1 MDCAVTMKDVSK
13 LNTRSFMH
21 GEMESG
27 RLPLTALGLL
37 LVAAVMHTTW
47 NLLVKRAKEKQ
58 VFIWCSLAAGVI
70 LFIPWVWSSL
80 FSIIPTWPFFLSS
93 AVVEAIY
100 YITLIRAY
108 ENGDFSLVYPMA
120 RGAAPAF
127 LLIWAT
133 FFLGER
139 PRLFG
144 LIGIALLVFGLVMVG
159 GKTWWTL
166 RKTKGLSKS
175 ALALALGVACCISVY
190 TAIDGAA
197 VRRVPP
203 LPYTVL
209 AIAFTLLFITPAVVL
224 RYGSSAIIGEWRA
237 NWKGIILVGLF
248 TLLAYILAL
257 KAYTIARV
265 SYAGSVREISVVF
278 AAFVGWRWLG
288 ESFGLIRLAGA
299 VLIFTGILVIA
310 FAG

>member
-1 MDCAVTMKDVSK
+1 MRGLDV
-13 LNTRSFMH
+13 H
-21 GEMESG
+21 GGMEA
-27 RLPLTALGLL
+27 RRVPLTALVLL
-37 LVAAVMHTTW
+37 LGAAMMHTIW

-58 VFIWCSLAAGVI
+58 VFIWCSLIAGVI
-70 LFIPWVWSSL
+70 IFSPVLLANSL
-80 FSIIPTWPFFLSS
+80 SLGAIWPYLLSS
-93 AVVEAIY
+93 ALVEAIY

-108 ENGDFSLVYPMA
+108 EHGDFSLVYPMA

-133 FFLGER
+133 IFLGER

-144 LIGIALLVFGLVMVG
+144 LIGIALLVSGLIIVG
-159 GKTWWTL
+159 GNTWWTL
-166 RKTKGLSKS
+166 RKTTELNKS
-175 ALALALGVACCISVY
+175 ALALALGVACCISIY

-197 VRRVPP
+197 VHHVSP

-209 AIAFTLLFITPAVVL
+209 VIALTVLFITPAVVM
-224 RYGSSAIIGEWRA
+224 RYGNAAIVGEWRA
-237 NWKGIILVGLF
+237 NWRGVILVGLF

-257 KAYTIARV
+257 KAYSIARV

-288 ESFGLIRLAGA
+288 ESFGAIRLVGA
-299 VLIFTGILVIA
+299 LFIFAGILVIA

>member
-1 MDCAVTMKDVSK
+1 M
-13 LNTRSFMH
+13 
-21 GEMESG
+21 
-27 RLPLTALGLL
+27 PLTALGLL
-37 LVAAVMHTTW
+37 LAAAMMHTTW
-47 NLLVKRAKEKQ
+47 NLLVKRAKEKK
-58 VFIWCSLAAGVI
+58 VFIWCSLIAGTI
-70 LFIPWVWSSL
+70 IFSPLLLTSPLFLVS
-80 FSIIPTWPFFLSS
+80 TWPYLISS
-93 AVVEAIY
+93 ALVEVIY

-139 PRLFG
+139 PRFFG
-144 LIGIALLVFGLVMVG
+144 LMGIALLVFGLIIVG

-166 RKTKGLSKS
+166 RKTSGFSKS
-175 ALALALGVACCISVY
+175 AIALALGVACCISIY

-197 VRRVPP
+197 VHHVSP

-209 AIAFTLLFITPAVVL
+209 VIALAALFITPAVVK
-224 RYGSSAIIGEWRA
+224 RYGNDAITDEWRA
-237 NWKGIILVGLF
+237 NWLRITLVGLF
-248 TLLAYILAL
+248 TLLAYMLAL

-265 SYAGSVREISVVF
+265 SYAGAVREISVVF

-288 ESFGLIRLAGA
+288 ESFGAIRMLGA
-299 VLIFTGILVIA
+299 MFIFIGILVIA
-310 FAG
+310 LMG

>member
-1 MDCAVTMKDVSK
+1 M
-13 LNTRSFMH
+13 
-21 GEMESG
+21 
-27 RLPLTALGLL
+27 PLTALGLL
-37 LVAAVMHTTW
+37 LAAAMMHTTW

-58 VFIWCSLAAGVI
+58 VFIWCSLIAGI
-70 LFIPWVWSSL
+70 IIFSPLLLISPLSL
-80 FSIIPTWPFFLSS
+80 ISIWPFIISS
-93 AVVEAIY
+93 AIVEAIY

-127 LLIWAT
+127 LLVWAT
-133 FFLGER
+133 LFLGER

-144 LIGIALLVFGLVMVG
+144 IVGILLLVFGLIIVG

-166 RKTKGLSKS
+166 RKASGLSKS
-175 ALALALGVACCISVY
+175 ALTLALGVAFCISIY

-197 VRRVPP
+197 VHHVSP

-209 AIAFTLLFITPAVVL
+209 VIALATVFITPVVMK
-224 RYGSSAIIGEWRA
+224 RYGNNAILEEWRH
-237 NWKGIILVGLF
+237 NWIRIVLVGLF
-248 TLLAYILAL
+248 TLLAYMLAL
-257 KAYTIARV
+257 KAYSITRV

-288 ESFGLIRLAGA
+288 ENFGVLRLVGS
-299 VLIFTGILVIA
+299 IFIFVGILVIA
-310 FAG
+310 FLG

>member
-1 MDCAVTMKDVSK
+1 M
-13 LNTRSFMH
+13 
-21 GEMESG
+21 
-27 RLPLTALGLL
+27 PLTALGLL
-37 LVAAVMHTTW
+37 VVAAMMHTTW

-58 VFIWCSLAAGVI
+58 VFIWCSLIAGVI
-70 LFIPWVWSSL
+70 IFSPLLFTSSL
-80 FSIIPTWPFFLSS
+80 FLLSTWPYLLSS
-93 AVVEAIY
+93 ALVEAIY

-139 PRLFG
+139 PRFFG
-144 LIGIALLVFGLVMVG
+144 LIGIALLVLGLIIVG

-166 RKTKGLSKS
+166 RKTSGLSKS

-197 VRRVPP
+197 VHHVSP

-209 AIAFTLLFITPAVVL
+209 VIALSVLFITPAVVM
-224 RYGSSAIIGEWRA
+224 RYGNTAIVDELRTNWIG
-237 NWKGIILVGLF
+237 ITIVGLF

-288 ESFGLIRLAGA
+288 ESFGKIRLTGA
-299 VLIFTGILVIA
+299 MFIFAGILVIA
-310 FAG
+310 LAG

>member
-1 MDCAVTMKDVSK
+1 M
-13 LNTRSFMH
+13 
-21 GEMESG
+21 
-27 RLPLTALGLL
+27 PLTALGLL
-37 LVAAVMHTTW
+37 LAAAMMHTTW

-58 VFIWCSLAAGVI
+58 VFIWCSLIVGTI
-70 LFIPWVWSSL
+70 I
-80 FSIIPTWPFFLSS
+80 FSPLLVTSPLLLVTTWPYLISS
-93 AVVEAIY
+93 ALVEAIY

-108 ENGDFSLVYPMA
+108 ENGDFSLVYPTA

-139 PRLFG
+139 PRFFG
-144 LIGIALLVFGLVMVG
+144 LIGIALLVFGLIIVG

-166 RKTKGLSKS
+166 RKTSGFSKS
-175 ALALALGVACCISVY
+175 ALALALGVACCISIY

-197 VRRVPP
+197 VRHVSP

-209 AIAFTLLFITPAVVL
+209 VIALAALFITPAVVK
-224 RYGSSAIIGEWRA
+224 RYGNDAITNEWRA
-237 NWKGIILVGLF
+237 NWLRITLVGLF
-248 TLLAYILAL
+248 TLLAYMLAL

-288 ESFGLIRLAGA
+288 ESFGAIRLVGA
-299 VLIFTGILVIA
+299 MFIFAGILVIA

>member
-1 MDCAVTMKDVSK
+1 M
-13 LNTRSFMH
+13 
-21 GEMESG
+21 
-27 RLPLTALGLL
+27 PLTALGLL
-37 LVAAVMHTTW
+37 LAAAMMHTTW

-58 VFIWCSLAAGVI
+58 VFIWCSLIAGI
-70 LFIPWVWSSL
+70 IIFSPLLLISPLSL
-80 FSIIPTWPFFLSS
+80 ISIWPFIISS
-93 AVVEAIY
+93 AIVEAIY

-127 LLIWAT
+127 LLVWAT
-133 FFLGER
+133 LFLGER

-144 LIGIALLVFGLVMVG
+144 IVGILLLVFGLIIVG

-166 RKTKGLSKS
+166 RKASGLSKS
-175 ALALALGVACCISVY
+175 ALTLALGVAFCISIY

-197 VRRVPP
+197 VHHVSP

-209 AIAFTLLFITPAVVL
+209 VIALATVFITPVVMK
-224 RYGSSAIIGEWRA
+224 RYGNNAILEEWRH
-237 NWKGIILVGLF
+237 NWIRIVLVGLF
-248 TLLAYILAL
+248 TLLAYMLAL
-257 KAYTIARV
+257 KAYSITRV

-288 ESFGLIRLAGA
+288 ENFGVIRLVGS
-299 VLIFTGILVIA
+299 IFIFVGILVIA
-310 FAG
+310 FLG

>member
-1 MDCAVTMKDVSK
+1 M
-13 LNTRSFMH
+13 
-21 GEMESG
+21 
-27 RLPLTALGLL
+27 PLTALGLL
-37 LVAAVMHTTW
+37 LAAAMMHTTW

-58 VFIWCSLAAGVI
+58 VFIWCSLIAGTI
-70 LFIPWVWSSL
+70 IFSPLLLTSPLFLVS
-80 FSIIPTWPFFLSS
+80 TWPYLISS
-93 AVVEAIY
+93 ALVEVIY

-139 PRLFG
+139 PRFFG
-144 LIGIALLVFGLVMVG
+144 LMGIALLVFGLIIVG

-166 RKTKGLSKS
+166 RKTSGFSKS
-175 ALALALGVACCISVY
+175 ALALALGVACCISIY

-197 VRRVPP
+197 VRHVSP

-209 AIAFTLLFITPAVVL
+209 VIALAALFITPAVVK
-224 RYGSSAIIGEWRA
+224 RYGNDAIADEWRA
-237 NWKGIILVGLF
+237 NWLRITLVGLF

-257 KAYTIARV
+257 KAYSIARV

-288 ESFGLIRLAGA
+288 ESFGAIRLVGA
-299 VLIFTGILVIA
+299 MFIVVGILVIA

>member
-1 MDCAVTMKDVSK
+1 M
-13 LNTRSFMH
+13 
-21 GEMESG
+21 
-27 RLPLTALGLL
+27 PLTALGLL
-37 LVAAVMHTTW
+37 LAAAMMHTTW
-47 NLLVKRAKEKQ
+47 NLMVKRAKEKQ
-58 VFIWCSLAAGVI
+58 VFIWCSLIAGI
-70 LFIPWVWSSL
+70 IIFSPLLLTSPISL
-80 FSIIPTWPFFLSS
+80 ISLWPFLLSS
-93 AVVEAIY
+93 ALVEAIY

-133 FFLGER
+133 IFLGER
-139 PRLFG
+139 PRFFG
-144 LIGIALLVFGLVMVG
+144 LIGIALLVFGLIIVG

-166 RKTKGLSKS
+166 RKSSGFSKS
-175 ALALALGVACCISVY
+175 ALALALGVACCISIY

-197 VRRVPP
+197 VHRVSP

-209 AIAFTLLFITPAVVL
+209 VIALAALFITPAVAM
-224 RYGSSAIIGEWRA
+224 RYGNKAIADEWRA
-237 NWKGIILVGLF
+237 NWKGITLVGLF

-278 AAFVGWRWLG
+278 ASFVGWRWLG
-288 ESFGLIRLAGA
+288 ESFGAIRLVGA
-299 VLIFTGILVIA
+299 MFIFVGILVIA

>member
-1 MDCAVTMKDVSK
+1 
-13 LNTRSFMH
+13 
-21 GEMESG
+21 MEE
-27 RLPLTALGLL
+27 RRVPLTALGLL
-37 LVAAVMHTTW
+37 LVAAMMHTTW
-47 NLLVKRAKEKQ
+47 NLFVKRAKEKQ
-58 VFIWCSLAAGVI
+58 VFIWCSLIAGVI
-70 LFIPWVWSSL
+70 IFSPLLFTSSL
-80 FSIIPTWPFFLSS
+80 FIVSIWPYLLSS
-93 AVVEAIY
+93 ALVEAIY

-133 FFLGER
+133 LFLGER
-139 PRLFG
+139 PRFFG
-144 LIGIALLVFGLVMVG
+144 LLGIALLVFGLIIVG

-166 RKTKGLSKS
+166 RKTTVFSKS
-175 ALALALGVACCISVY
+175 TLALALGVACCISVY

-197 VRRVPP
+197 IHHISP

-209 AIAFTLLFITPAVVL
+209 VIALTVLFITPAVVM
-224 RYGSSAIIGEWRA
+224 RYGNTAIVDELRT
-237 NWKGIILVGLF
+237 NWIRITIVGLF

-288 ESFGLIRLAGA
+288 ESFGVMRLIGA
-299 VLIFTGILVIA
+299 MFIFAGILVIA

>member
-1 MDCAVTMKDVSK
+1 M
-13 LNTRSFMH
+13 
-21 GEMESG
+21 
-27 RLPLTALGLL
+27 PLTALGLL
-37 LVAAVMHTTW
+37 LVAAMMHTTW

-58 VFIWCSLAAGVI
+58 VFIWCSLIAGTI
-70 LFIPWVWSSL
+70 IFSPLLLTSPLFLVS
-80 FSIIPTWPFFLSS
+80 TWPYLISS
-93 AVVEAIY
+93 AFVEVIY

-139 PRLFG
+139 PRFFG
-144 LIGIALLVFGLVMVG
+144 LMGIALLVFGLIIVG

-166 RKTKGLSKS
+166 RKTSGFSKS
-175 ALALALGVACCISVY
+175 ALALALGVACCISIY

-197 VRRVPP
+197 VHHVSP

-209 AIAFTLLFITPAVVL
+209 VIALAALFITPAVVK
-224 RYGSSAIIGEWRA
+224 RYGNDAIADEWRA
-237 NWKGIILVGLF
+237 NWLRITLVGLF

-265 SYAGSVREISVVF
+265 SYAGAVREISVVF

-288 ESFGLIRLAGA
+288 ESFGAIRLVGA
-299 VLIFTGILVIA
+299 LFIFAGILVIA

>member
-1 MDCAVTMKDVSK
+1 M
-13 LNTRSFMH
+13 
-21 GEMESG
+21 
-27 RLPLTALGLL
+27 PLTALGLL
-37 LVAAVMHTTW
+37 LAAAMMHTTW

-58 VFIWCSLAAGVI
+58 VFIWCSLFAGI
-70 LFIPWVWSSL
+70 IIFSPLLLTSPLSL
-80 FSIIPTWPFFLSS
+80 ISIWPYLISS
-93 AVVEAIY
+93 ALVEAIY

-108 ENGDFSLVYPMA
+108 EYGDFSLVYPMA

-127 LLIWAT
+127 LLVWAT

-144 LIGIALLVFGLVMVG
+144 LVGITLLVFGLIIVG
-159 GKTWWTL
+159 GKTWWAL
-166 RKTKGLSKS
+166 RKTSGFRKS
-175 ALALALGVACCISVY
+175 SLVLALGVACCISIY

-197 VRRVPP
+197 VHHVSP

-209 AIAFTLLFITPAVVL
+209 VIALAAVFITPTVL
-224 RYGSSAIIGEWRA
+224 KHYGKRAIADEWRA
-237 NWKGIILVGLF
+237 NWIRIALVGLF

-257 KAYTIARV
+257 KAYSMTRV

-288 ESFGLIRLAGA
+288 ESFGAIRLVGA
-299 VLIFTGILVIA
+299 MFIFAGILVIA
-310 FAG
+310 LAG

>member
-1 MDCAVTMKDVSK
+1 M
-13 LNTRSFMH
+13 
-21 GEMESG
+21 
-27 RLPLTALGLL
+27 PLTALGLL
-37 LVAAVMHTTW
+37 LVAAMMHTTW

-58 VFIWCSLAAGVI
+58 VFIWWSLIAGVL
-70 LFIPWVWSSL
+70 LFSPLLVSSWSSL
-80 FSIIPTWPFFLSS
+80 ISMWPFFISS
-93 AVVEAIY
+93 ALVEAIY

-133 FFLGER
+133 FFLGEH
-139 PRLFG
+139 PQLFG
-144 LIGIALLVFGLVMVG
+144 LIGIALLVLGLVMVG
-159 GKTWWTL
+159 GNTWWAL
-166 RKTKGLSKS
+166 RKSTELNKS
-175 ALALALGVACCISVY
+175 ALLLALGVACCISIY

-197 VRRVPP
+197 VQHVSP

-209 AIAFTLLFITPAVVL
+209 VIMLTVLFITPAVVI
-224 RYGSSAIIGEWRA
+224 RYGKTALADEWRA
-237 NWKGIILVGLF
+237 NWMQIVLVGLF

-257 KAYTIARV
+257 KAYTMARV

-288 ESFGLIRLAGA
+288 ESFGVMRLIGA
-299 VLIFTGILVIA
+299 LLIFIGILVIA

>member
-1 MDCAVTMKDVSK
+1 M
-13 LNTRSFMH
+13 
-21 GEMESG
+21 
-27 RLPLTALGLL
+27 PLTALGLL
-37 LVAAVMHTTW
+37 LAAAIMHTTW

-58 VFIWCSLAAGVI
+58 VFIWCALIAGVI
-70 LFIPWVWSSL
+70 IFSPLLLTSSF
-80 FSIIPTWPFFLSS
+80 FSLSIWPYLISS
-93 AVVEAIY
+93 ALIEAIY
-100 YITLIRAY
+100 YIILIRAY

-127 LLIWAT
+127 LLLWT
-133 FFLGER
+133 TLFLGER

-144 LIGIALLVFGLVMVG
+144 LVGIALLVLGLIVVG
-159 GKTWWTL
+159 GKNWWTL
-166 RKTKGLSKS
+166 RKTSGFKKS

-190 TAIDGAA
+190 TVIDGAA
-197 VRRVPP
+197 VHHVSP

-209 AIAFTLLFITPAVVL
+209 VIALAAVFITPAVVKH
-224 RYGSSAIIGEWRA
+224 YGNRAIVEEWCA
-237 NWKGIILVGLF
+237 NWIHIVLVGLF
-248 TLLAYILAL
+248 TLLAYMLAL

-288 ESFGLIRLAGA
+288 ESFGAIRLVGA
-299 VLIFTGILVIA
+299 MFIFAGILVIA

>member
-1 MDCAVTMKDVSK
+1 MQGPFVTGDK
-13 LNTRSFMH
+13 
-21 GEMESG
+21 ES
-27 RLPLTALGLL
+27 RQVPLTALGLL
-37 LVAAVMHTTW
+37 LCAAMMHTIW

-58 VFIWCSLAAGVI
+58 VFIWCSLIVGAIIFSPLV
-70 LFIPWVWSSL
+70 LTSSL
-80 FSIIPTWPFFLSS
+80 FLVSMWPYLLSS
-93 AVVEAIY
+93 ALVEAIY

-133 FFLGER
+133 IFLGER
-139 PRLFG
+139 PRFFG
-144 LIGIALLVFGLVMVG
+144 LLGIALLVLGLIIVG
-159 GKTWWTL
+159 GKTCWTL
-166 RKTKGLSKS
+166 RKTSGLSKS

-197 VRRVPP
+197 VHHVSP

-209 AIAFTLLFITPAVVL
+209 VITLTVLFITPAVVI
-224 RYGSSAIIGEWRA
+224 RYGNTAIVNEWRA
-237 NWKGIILVGLF
+237 NWIRITLVGLF

-288 ESFGLIRLAGA
+288 ESFGAIRMVGSMF
-299 VLIFTGILVIA
+299 IFTGILVIA
-310 FAG
+310 LMG

>member
-1 MDCAVTMKDVSK
+1 M
-13 LNTRSFMH
+13 
-21 GEMESG
+21 
-27 RLPLTALGLL
+27 PLTALGLL
-37 LVAAVMHTTW
+37 LAAAMIHTTW

-58 VFIWCSLAAGVI
+58 VFMWCSLIAGVI
-70 LFIPWVWSSL
+70 IFSPLLLTSSIFPLSVWPYL
-80 FSIIPTWPFFLSS
+80 VSS
-93 AVVEAIY
+93 ALVEAIY

-127 LLIWAT
+127 LLVWST

-144 LIGIALLVFGLVMVG
+144 LVGITLLVFGLITVG

-166 RKTKGLSKS
+166 HKTSGFSKS
-175 ALALALGVACCISVY
+175 ALALALGVACCISIY

-197 VRRVPP
+197 VHHVSP

-209 AIAFTLLFITPAVVL
+209 VIALASVFITPTVL
-224 RYGSSAIIGEWRA
+224 KHYGKRAIADEWRT
-237 NWKGIILVGLF
+237 NWIRIVLVGLF
-248 TLLAYILAL
+248 TLLAYILVL
-257 KAYTIARV
+257 KAYSIARV

-278 AAFVGWRWLG
+278 AAFAGWRWLG
-288 ESFGLIRLAGA
+288 ESFGAIRLIGA
-299 VLIFTGILVIA
+299 VFIFAGILVIA

>member
-1 MDCAVTMKDVSK
+1 MS
-13 LNTRSFMH
+13 
-21 GEMESG
+21 
-27 RLPLTALGLL
+27 LTALGLL
-37 LVAAVMHTTW
+37 LAAAMMHTTW

-58 VFIWCSLAAGVI
+58 VFIWCSLIVGTI
-70 LFIPWVWSSL
+70 I
-80 FSIIPTWPFFLSS
+80 FSPLLVTSPLLLVTTWPYLISS
-93 AVVEAIY
+93 ALVEVIY

-139 PRLFG
+139 PRFFG
-144 LIGIALLVFGLVMVG
+144 LIGIALLVFGLIIVG

-166 RKTKGLSKS
+166 RKTSGFSKS
-175 ALALALGVACCISVY
+175 ALALALGVACCISIY

-197 VRRVPP
+197 VHHVSP

-209 AIAFTLLFITPAVVL
+209 VIALAALFITPAVVK
-224 RYGSSAIIGEWRA
+224 RYGNDAIANEWRA
-237 NWKGIILVGLF
+237 NWLRITLVGLF
-248 TLLAYILAL
+248 TLLAYMLAL

-288 ESFGLIRLAGA
+288 ESFGAIRLVGA
-299 VLIFTGILVIA
+299 MFIFAGILVIA
-310 FAG
+310 FVG

>member
-1 MDCAVTMKDVSK
+1 MS
-13 LNTRSFMH
+13 
-21 GEMESG
+21 
-27 RLPLTALGLL
+27 LTALGLL
-37 LVAAVMHTTW
+37 LAAALMHTTW

-58 VFIWCSLAAGVI
+58 VFIWCSLIAGTI
-70 LFIPWVWSSL
+70 IFSPLLLTNSL
-80 FSIIPTWPFFLSS
+80 SLVSVWPFLLSS
-93 AVVEAIY
+93 ALVEAIY

-133 FFLGER
+133 IFLGER
-139 PRLFG
+139 PQLFG
-144 LIGIALLVFGLVMVG
+144 LIGIALLVVGLIIVG

-166 RKTKGLSKS
+166 RKTMGFSKS
-175 ALALALGVACCISVY
+175 ALALALGVAFCISIY

-197 VRRVPP
+197 VRHVSP

-209 AIAFTLLFITPAVVL
+209 VIALSVLFITPVVVI
-224 RYGSSAIIGEWRA
+224 RYGRSAIVGEWRA
-237 NWKGIILVGLF
+237 NWIRIALVGLF

-257 KAYTIARV
+257 KAYSIAPV
-265 SYAGSVREISVVF
+265 SYAGSVREVSVVF

-288 ESFGLIRLAGA
+288 ESFGAIRLVGTFF
-299 VLIFTGILVIA
+299 IFAGILVIA

>member
-1 MDCAVTMKDVSK
+1 MS
-13 LNTRSFMH
+13 
-21 GEMESG
+21 
-27 RLPLTALGLL
+27 LTALGLL
-37 LVAAVMHTTW
+37 LAAAMMHTTW

-58 VFIWCSLAAGVI
+58 VFIWCSLIVGTI
-70 LFIPWVWSSL
+70 I
-80 FSIIPTWPFFLSS
+80 FSPLLLTSPLLLVTTWPYLISS
-93 AVVEAIY
+93 ALVEAIY

-127 LLIWAT
+127 LLILAT

-139 PRLFG
+139 PRFFG
-144 LIGIALLVFGLVMVG
+144 LIGIALLVFGLIIVG

-166 RKTKGLSKS
+166 RKTSGFSKS
-175 ALALALGVACCISVY
+175 ALALALGVACCISIY

-197 VRRVPP
+197 VHHVSP

-209 AIAFTLLFITPAVVL
+209 VIALAALFITPAVVK
-224 RYGSSAIIGEWRA
+224 RYGNDAIANEWRA
-237 NWKGIILVGLF
+237 NWLRITLVGLF
-248 TLLAYILAL
+248 TLLAYMLAL

-288 ESFGLIRLAGA
+288 ESFGAIRLVGA
-299 VLIFTGILVIA
+299 MFIFAGILVIA

>member
-1 MDCAVTMKDVSK
+1 M
-13 LNTRSFMH
+13 
-21 GEMESG
+21 
-27 RLPLTALGLL
+27 PLTALGLL
-37 LVAAVMHTTW
+37 LAAAMMHTTW

-58 VFIWCSLAAGVI
+58 VFIWCSLIVGTI
-70 LFIPWVWSSL
+70 IFSPLLLTSPLFLVS
-80 FSIIPTWPFFLSS
+80 TWPYLISS
-93 AVVEAIY
+93 ALVEAIY

-133 FFLGER
+133 VFLGER

-144 LIGIALLVFGLVMVG
+144 LVGIALLVLGLIIVG
-159 GKTWWTL
+159 GKIWWTL
-166 RKTKGLSKS
+166 RKTSGFSKS
-175 ALALALGVACCISVY
+175 ALALALCVACCISIY

-197 VRRVPP
+197 VHHVSP

-209 AIAFTLLFITPAVVL
+209 VIALGALFITPAVVM
-224 RYGSSAIIGEWRA
+224 RYGNNAITDEWRA
-237 NWKGIILVGLF
+237 NWKSITLVGLF
-248 TLLAYILAL
+248 TLLAYMLAL
-257 KAYTIARV
+257 KAYSIAQV

-278 AAFVGWRWLG
+278 AAIVGWRWLG
-288 ESFGLIRLAGA
+288 ESFGVIRLVGA
-299 VLIFTGILVIA
+299 MIIFAGILMIA

>member
-1 MDCAVTMKDVSK
+1 M
-13 LNTRSFMH
+13 
-21 GEMESG
+21 
-27 RLPLTALGLL
+27 PLSALGLL
-37 LVAAVMHTTW
+37 LAAALMHTTW
-47 NLLVKRAKEKQ
+47 NMLVKRAKEKQ
-58 VFIWCSLAAGVI
+58 VFIWCSLIVGTI
-70 LFIPWVWSSL
+70 I
-80 FSIIPTWPFFLSS
+80 FSPLLVTSPLLLVTTWPYLISS
-93 AVVEAIY
+93 ALVEVIY

-139 PRLFG
+139 PRFFG
-144 LIGIALLVFGLVMVG
+144 LIGIALLVLGLIIVG

-166 RKTKGLSKS
+166 RKTSGFSKS
-175 ALALALGVACCISVY
+175 VLALALGVACCISIY

-197 VRRVPP
+197 VHHVSP

-209 AIAFTLLFITPAVVL
+209 VIALAALFITPAVVK
-224 RYGSSAIIGEWRA
+224 RYGNDAITNEWRA
-237 NWKGIILVGLF
+237 NWLRITLVGLF
-248 TLLAYILAL
+248 TLLAYMLAL

-288 ESFGLIRLAGA
+288 ESFGKIRLTGA
-299 VLIFTGILVIA
+299 MFIFAGILVIA
-310 FAG
+310 LAG

>member
-1 MDCAVTMKDVSK
+1 V
-13 LNTRSFMH
+13 
-21 GEMESG
+21 
-27 RLPLTALGLL
+27 PLTALGLL
-37 LVAAVMHTTW
+37 LVAAMMHTTW
-47 NLLVKRAKEKQ
+47 NLFVKRAKEKQ
-58 VFIWCSLAAGVI
+58 VFIWCSLIAGVI
-70 LFIPWVWSSL
+70 IFSPLLFTSSL
-80 FSIIPTWPFFLSS
+80 FIVSIWPYLLSS
-93 AVVEAIY
+93 ALVEAIY

-133 FFLGER
+133 LFLGER
-139 PRLFG
+139 PRFFG
-144 LIGIALLVFGLVMVG
+144 LLGIALLVFGLIIVG

-166 RKTKGLSKS
+166 RKTTVFSKS
-175 ALALALGVACCISVY
+175 TLALALGVACCISVY

-197 VRRVPP
+197 IHHISP

-209 AIAFTLLFITPAVVL
+209 VIALTVLFITPAVVM
-224 RYGSSAIIGEWRA
+224 RYGNTAIVDELRT
-237 NWKGIILVGLF
+237 NWIRITLVGLF

-288 ESFGLIRLAGA
+288 ESFGVMRLIGA
-299 VLIFTGILVIA
+299 LFIFAGILVIA

>member
-1 MDCAVTMKDVSK
+1 M
-13 LNTRSFMH
+13 
-21 GEMESG
+21 
-27 RLPLTALGLL
+27 PLTALGLL
-37 LVAAVMHTTW
+37 LVAAMMHTTW

-58 VFIWCSLAAGVI
+58 VFIWCSLIAGTI
-70 LFIPWVWSSL
+70 IFSPLLLTSPLFLVS
-80 FSIIPTWPFFLSS
+80 TWPYLISS
-93 AVVEAIY
+93 ALVEVIY

-139 PRLFG
+139 PRFFG
-144 LIGIALLVFGLVMVG
+144 LMGIALLVFGLIIVG

-166 RKTKGLSKS
+166 RKTSGFSKS
-175 ALALALGVACCISVY
+175 ALALALGVACCISIY

-197 VRRVPP
+197 VHHVSP

-209 AIAFTLLFITPAVVL
+209 VIALAALFITPAVVK
-224 RYGSSAIIGEWRA
+224 RYGNDAIANEWRA
-237 NWKGIILVGLF
+237 NWLRITLVGLF
-248 TLLAYILAL
+248 TLLAYMLAL

-288 ESFGLIRLAGA
+288 ESFGAIRLVGA
-299 VLIFTGILVIA
+299 MFIFAGILVIA

>member
-1 MDCAVTMKDVSK
+1 M
-13 LNTRSFMH
+13 
-21 GEMESG
+21 
-27 RLPLTALGLL
+27 PLTALGLL
-37 LVAAVMHTTW
+37 LAAAMMHTTW

-58 VFIWCSLAAGVI
+58 VFIWCSLLVGTI
-70 LFIPWVWSSL
+70 IFSPLLLTSPLFLVT
-80 FSIIPTWPFFLSS
+80 TWPYLISS
-93 AVVEAIY
+93 ALVEAIY

-139 PRLFG
+139 PRFFG
-144 LIGIALLVFGLVMVG
+144 LIGIALLVFGLIIVG

-166 RKTKGLSKS
+166 RKTSGFSKS
-175 ALALALGVACCISVY
+175 ALVLALGVACCISIY

-197 VRRVPP
+197 VRHVSP

-209 AIAFTLLFITPAVVL
+209 VIALAALFITPAVVK
-224 RYGSSAIIGEWRA
+224 RYGNDAIVDEWRA
-237 NWKGIILVGLF
+237 NWKGITLVGLF

-278 AAFVGWRWLG
+278 ASFVGWRWLG
-288 ESFGLIRLAGA
+288 ESFGAIRLVGA
-299 VLIFTGILVIA
+299 MFIFAGILVIA